1 MKIFNCHFGDYKL
14 DRYPKSQDVNLQ
26 AWDAGDSY
34 LLKHLEQSS
43 QPLGRVLIINDA
55 FGALAT
61 ALHQYDITL
70 WSDSKIAEISYQQN
84 YQLNAL
90 ETDYQFV
97 PSTEKPEGLFD
108 TVVIKIPGTN
118 SYLDDI
124 VLQLTQLL
132 APDSQVIAAGM
143 VKYWTNKWPQI
154 FADRLGSSDCS
165 LTWKKSRLILAN
177 AQDIPAQQK
186 PLKVSR
192 YQAAPL
198 AMTITKQSNVYGQ
211 DNLDLGA
218 RVLIAALPSF
228 VGAQNLVDLG
238 CGSGELGLAVLKD
251 NHDIHVE
258 FVDESY
264 QAVASAQY
272 NVANN
277 LPQSLA
283 QASFTCSDGL
293 IDKAKGHYD
302 VVLCNPPFH
311 QQQTIG
317 DQIAWNMM
325 HQARNSLKSGGALYL
340 VGNRHLRYN
349 VKLQRL
355 FANCE
360 QVGGNQKFVVL
371 KAIKH

>member
-1 MKIFNCHFGDYKL
+1 MKIFNCHYGDYKL
-14 DRYPKSQDVNLQ
+14 DRYPKSQDDNLQ

-34 LLKHLEQSS
+34 LLKHLDQSS

-61 ALHQYDITL
+61 ALHQHDITL

-84 YQLNAL
+84 YQLNDL
-90 ETDYQFV
+90 DTDYQFV

-108 TVVIKIPGTN
+108 TVVIKIPGSN
-118 SYLDDI
+118 NYLDDI

-154 FADRLGSSDCS
+154 FADRLGSSHCS

-177 AQDIPAQQK
+177 AQHIPAQQK

-317 DQIAWNMM
+317 DQLAWNMM

-371 KAIKH
+371 KAIKQ

>member
-1 MKIFNCHFGDYKL
+1 MKIFNCHYGDYKL

-340 VGNRHLRYN
+340 VGNRHLQYN
-349 VKLQRL
+349 IKLQRL

>member
-218 RVLIAALPSF
+218 RVLIDALPSF

-340 VGNRHLRYN
+340 VGNRHLQYN